1 MFDSSIV
8 IECMYMVA
16 NIVYVSIYGV
26 CLLCL
31 EFVSIMVLGN
41 NSLMDSILSYSYT
54 LQIG

>member
-16 NIVYVSIYGV
+16 NIVYMSIYGV